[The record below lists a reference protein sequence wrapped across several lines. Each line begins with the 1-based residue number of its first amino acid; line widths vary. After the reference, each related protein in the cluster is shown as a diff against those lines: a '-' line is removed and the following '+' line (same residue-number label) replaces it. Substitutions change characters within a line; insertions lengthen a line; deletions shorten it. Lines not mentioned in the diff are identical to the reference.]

1 MAAISTALF
10 ALCSIVFV
18 SGVPVRFSTNKI
30 DLFLFLIRH
39 NLPSDDFEQGPLAD
53 LPDYSYLSK
62 IDWFENSKEGVVF

>member
-1 MAAISTALF
+1 
-10 ALCSIVFV
+10 VF
-18 SGVPVRFSTNKI
+18 SRIQSLIRIKSI

-62 IDWFENSKEGVVF
+62 IDWFENNKEGVVF